1 VELAIRA
8 GINTFRIEF
17 QHLRL
22 LPGRYFLAMGIL
34 SDRGYEDAIDEAVQF
49 EITPSPEAAEI
60 DAQNFTGALVP
71 NAVISM
77 LN

>member
-1 VELAIRA
+1 
-8 GINTFRIEF
+8 
-17 QHLRL
+17 
-22 LPGRYFLAMGIL
+22 MGIL